1 MAKTKRAASPA
12 RATSPRAEAAS
23 PEKRRKTDE
32 DKVGA
37 SAPMSEEALEAKM
50 QKYRDGAPCRVYADG
65 IYDLF
70 HFGHSRALEQ
80 AKKAFP
86 NIYLLVGG
94 TPFPPKSKKQGELM
108 RLTKCAMTN

>member
-12 RATSPRAEAAS
+12 RVASPQAGAS

-32 DKVGA
+32 GEVGEA
-37 SAPMSEEALEAKM
+37 APMSEEALEAKM

-94 TPFPPKSKKQGELM
+94 ISCLGQREQTG
-108 RLTKCAMTN
+108 R